1 MCLWMQR
8 PVDTLVA
15 ADQTPRHLAIS
26 KLSQLALWNL
36 IILFPSWHNVLG
48 KENRKSGEVEDI
60 LFFFGSKPWRH
71 NCHRQAL
78 QKTARWQ
85 AEGKWVSYK
94 RHADT
99 QQFCWTTM
107 SSWLLP
113 CYTDKGLLKALGIH
127 SWRTNCLW
135 VIWISLWNCALCAFC
150 FAQIMILIKKSWLKI
165 SREALDLTTSTFGV
179 WNPKIIWWKKS
190 SERWG
195 NVAWLI
201 FPFFYFLGVLIS
213 DGPAKWQLN
222 TAAVSCPESFPGND
236 EKFIHYST
244 GHREVSGNVGGW
256 VKYVPLSP
264 RSDGICW
271 VVRKFFRLTTTKKN
285 QPIKPHL
292 LQFVESKAFFFSL
305 LIQTSKVF
313 NGVRLKIF
321 LYNWSRLESPGV
333 DHSRPPGTES
343 ALIAPAS
350 EFTFVISFETAL
362 DWLRNQTKK
371 TCV

>member
-1 MCLWMQR
+1 MRRYHILSTVIDQPEFYQISLASGFWNGQTFRYVPVNAEACGYIGSGR
-8 PVDTLVA
+8 PNTK
-15 ADQTPRHLAIS
+15 TRMAIS

-150 FAQIMILIKKSWLKI
+150 FAQIMILIKKADW
-165 SREALDLTTSTFGV
+165 
-179 WNPKIIWWKKS
+179 
-190 SERWG
+190 
-195 NVAWLI
+195 
-201 FPFFYFLGVLIS
+201 
-213 DGPAKWQLN
+213 
-222 TAAVSCPESFPGND
+222 
-236 EKFIHYST
+236 
-244 GHREVSGNVGGW
+244 
-256 VKYVPLSP
+256 
-264 RSDGICW
+264 RSAG
-271 VVRKFFRLTTTKKN
+271 KL
-285 QPIKPHL
+285 
-292 LQFVESKAFFFSL
+292 
-305 LIQTSKVF
+305 
-313 NGVRLKIF
+313 
-321 LYNWSRLESPGV
+321 
-333 DHSRPPGTES
+333 
-343 ALIAPAS
+343 
-350 EFTFVISFETAL
+350 
-362 DWLRNQTKK
+362 
-371 TCV
+371 